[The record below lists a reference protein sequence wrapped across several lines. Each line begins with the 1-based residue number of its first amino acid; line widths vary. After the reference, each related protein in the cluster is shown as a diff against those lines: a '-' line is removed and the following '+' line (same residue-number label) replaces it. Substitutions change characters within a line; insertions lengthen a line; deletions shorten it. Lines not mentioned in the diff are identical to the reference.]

1 MAHEVINAEPN
12 LTEEAQKI
20 FADNHCRVRFIE
32 LERLTEN
39 EFCQTIVGVE
49 GILAGGEY
57 YTPPVFE
64 AADQLRIVAR
74 SGVGVDHVDLKAAA
88 EHAVWVTN
96 TPGATNTSVAEFSIG
111 LMLSLLRH
119 IATLAAQMKTGKFVR
134 TGGRELASLTLGVIG
149 TGGIGKEVTRL
160 ARAFG
165 TQVLGY
171 DIHPDLDFAQAH
183 QVEYVSLKQLLQQSD
198 IVTIHCGLDENTRG
212 MIGEAELQLMQPTA
226 YLVNT
231 ARPQIVDKGALV
243 NCLKTGKLAGAAIDV
258 WETIPCPA
266 DDPLLQLDNVLA
278 TSWSAFYTDTA
289 VSNMHRRAAQE
300 IVRVLQGHPPQ
311 HPVNKPE
318 IRKS

>member
-1 MAHEVINAEPN
+1 MTHEIINVESN
-12 LTEEAQKI
+12 LTEEAQRI
-20 FADNHCRVRFIE
+20 FAENHCRVRFVE
-32 LERLTEN
+32 LEGLTES
-39 EFCQTIVGVE
+39 EFCYAIVGVE
-49 GILAGGEY
+49 AVLAGGEY
-57 YTPPVFE
+57 YTPRVFE
-64 AADQLRIVAR
+64 AADQLKIVAR

-88 EHAVWVTN
+88 EHGVWVTN

-134 TGGRELASLTLGVIG
+134 TGGKELASLTLGVIG
-149 TGGIGKEVTRL
+149 TGGIGKEVSRL

-171 DIHPDLDFAQAH
+171 DIYPDRDFAQQY
-183 QVEYVSLKQLLQQSD
+183 QVEYVSFKQLLQQSD
-198 IVTIHCGLDENTRG
+198 IVTIHCGLDESTRG
-212 MIGEAELQLMQPTA
+212 MIGESQLQLMQPTA

-243 NCLKTGKLAGAAIDV
+243 NCLKAGNLAGAAIDV
-258 WETIPCPA
+258 WETIPCPV

-278 TSWSAFYTDTA
+278 TSWSAYYTDKA

-300 IVRVLQGHPPQ
+300 IVRVLQGHPPR
-311 HPVNKPE
+311 HPVNKPK
-318 IRKS
+318 IRES

>member
-1 MAHEVINAEPN
+1 MHQIVNAEPN
-12 LTEEAQKI
+12 LTDGAQKI
-20 FADNHCRVRFIE
+20 FAENDCQVRFIA
-32 LERLTEN
+32 LEGLTES

-49 GILAGGEY
+49 GVLAGGEY
-57 YTPPVFE
+57 YTPQVFE
-64 AADQLRIVAR
+64 AADQLKIVAR
-74 SGVGVDHVDLKAAA
+74 SGVGVDHVNLKAAA
-88 EHAVWVTN
+88 EHGVWVTN

-119 IATLAAQMKTGKFVR
+119 ITTLAAQMKTGTFVR
-134 TGGRELASLTLGVIG
+134 TGGRELAGLTLGVIG
-149 TGGIGKEVTRL
+149 TGGIGQEVSRL

-171 DIHPDLDFAQAH
+171 DIHPDPDFAQAH

-198 IVTIHCGLDENTRG
+198 IVTIHCGLDESTRG

-231 ARPQIVDKGALV
+231 ARPQIVDKQALV
-243 NCLKTGKLAGAAIDV
+243 NCLEAGNLAGAAIDV

-278 TSWSAFYTDTA
+278 TAWSAFYTDRA
-289 VSNMHRRAAQE
+289 VSDMHRRAAQE
-300 IVRVLQGHPPQ
+300 IVRVLQGHSPE
-311 HPVNKPE
+311 HPVNSPQ
-318 IRKS
+318 IRES

>member
-1 MAHEVINAEPN
+1 M
-12 LTEEAQKI
+12 TEEAQRI
-20 FADNHCRVRFIE
+20 FTENHCQVRFVR
-32 LERLTEN
+32 LERLTES

-57 YTPPVFE
+57 YTPRVFE
-64 AADQLRIVAR
+64 AAGQLKIVAR

-88 EHAVWVTN
+88 EHGVWVTN
-96 TPGATNTSVAEFSIG
+96 TPGATNTSVAEFTIG

-119 IATLAAQMKTGKFVR
+119 IATIAAQMKTGNFVR
-134 TGGRELASLTLGVIG
+134 TGGRELAGPTLGVIG
-149 TGGIGKEVTRL
+149 TGGIGKEVSRL

-165 TQVLGY
+165 TEVLGY

-243 NCLKTGKLAGAAIDV
+243 HCLKTGNLAGAAIDV

-266 DDPLLQLDNVLA
+266 DDPLLLLDNVLA
-278 TSWSAFYTDTA
+278 TSWSAYYTDKA

-311 HPVNKPE
+311 HPVNKAK
-318 IRKS
+318 IRES

>member
-1 MAHEVINAEPN
+1 M
-12 LTEEAQKI
+12 TEEAQKI